1 MTQENLNKQII
12 ITAILLIAVVL
23 FFQFT
28 NWDMSLQSYFYNF
41 EGKSWIVDRKDSIL
55 KYIFYDGFKKLFK
68 IFSILI
74 LILVVISLF
83 KKINIIEQYKKGLII
98 LLLSMILVPAL
109 TVSIKGVTNMPCPN
123 NLTEYGGRYPDVRI
137 FDSYPKDFIQK
148 SKIKCWPAGHASM
161 GFSLM
166 ALFFL
171 FKKPRNQKIALGIAL
186 VLAWMT
192 GGYKMSIGDHFLSH
206 TLISMILGWLI
217 ILLIVKSISL
227 LEKVKFRKS
236 TTI

>member
-1 MTQENLNKQII
+1 MTQENLNKQIV

-83 KKINIIEQYKKGLII
+83 KKINIIEQYKKGLVI
-98 LLLSMILVPAL
+98 LLLSI
-109 TVSIKGVTNMPCPN
+109 I
-123 NLTEYGGRYPDVRI
+123 
-137 FDSYPKDFIQK
+137 
-148 SKIKCWPAGHASM
+148 
-161 GFSLM
+161 
-166 ALFFL
+166 
-171 FKKPRNQKIALGIAL
+171 
-186 VLAWMT
+186 
-192 GGYKMSIGDHFLSH
+192 
-206 TLISMILGWLI
+206 LI
-217 ILLIVKSISL
+217 IITISYIIIFCIVLI
-227 LEKVKFRKS
+227 
-236 TTI
+236 

>member
-1 MTQENLNKQII
+1 MNC
-12 ITAILLIAVVL
+12 
-23 FFQFT
+23 
-28 NWDMSLQSYFYNF
+28 SL
-41 EGKSWIVDRKDSIL
+41 
-55 KYIFYDGFKKLFK
+55 
-68 IFSILI
+68 
-74 LILVVISLF
+74 
-83 KKINIIEQYKKGLII
+83 
-98 LLLSMILVPAL
+98 L
-109 TVSIKGVTNMPCPN
+109 TVPSIIGFLKDITNTPCPCN
-123 NLTEYGGRYPDVRI
+123 IVNFNGTYPETKV
-137 FDSYPKDFIQK
+137 FDSYPKGFIQT
-148 SKIKCWPAGHASM
+148 SKAKCWPAGHASM

-217 ILLIVKSISL
+217 ILLIVKSISF
-227 LEKVKFRKS
+227 LEKVKFKKS